1 MNEILFAL
9 MIVAKSP
16 SMPDQQLAVFT
27 SRAQCMQEA
36 QSIIQQGPS
45 AYCVPLNQQPSP
57 EEAIRKM
64 SAMMKMMMKE
74 MDNVR

>member
-9 MIVAKSP
+9 MIASKTP
-16 SMPDQQLAVFT
+16 NMPDQQLAVFS

-36 QSIIQQGPS
+36 QNIIQQGPS
-45 AYCVPLNQQPSP
+45 AYCVPVNQQPSP

-64 SAMMKMMMKE
+64 AKLMQTMMKE
-74 MDNVR
+74 MESVR

>member
-16 SMPDQQLAVFT
+16 NMPDQQLAVFT